1 MGAGGPKT
9 DREQQAGGRRICP
22 TCNQPLPAL
31 HEQVLNLLA
40 QQPPLSREEIARQA
54 GCHRQ
59 TVTKIAALYGQG
71 RGRGRPAKPA
81 TD

>member
-1 MGAGGPKT
+1 MST
-9 DREQQAGGRRICP
+9 RRTCP
-22 TCNQPLPAL
+22 TCHQLLPAL
-31 HEQVLNLLA
+31 HERVLDLLS
-40 QQPPLSREEIARQA
+40 QDPPLTREEIASRA

-81 TD
+81 TTPGETDQ